1 MNHTFRQHRALIQR
15 LEDLREHDC
24 RTLATSLRA
33 TLGRDLSDLCSGLS
47 VLRQQLDHASP
58 CSSLLADLDATAEHA
73 QHELRRVLHAL
84 QPPSIEDLGLVP
96 ALERC
101 VADFTAKA
109 GAVANVQFTSR
120 MPTLSQAKQVMLH
133 VALQEALT
141 NVARHARA
149 RRVDVWLAADP
160 CIVQLKVCDD
170 GVGMEPA
177 DCRKPGT
184 LGLFCLNEKLASLG
198 GSLRVMGSRGEGT
211 LVDVSLPVAHASRLE
226 AHPWG
231 DVPYTFT
238 EAGGGVIG
246 MAQGA

>member
-1 MNHTFRQHRALIQR
+1 M
-15 LEDLREHDC
+15 
-24 RTLATSLRA
+24 
-33 TLGRDLSDLCSGLS
+33 
-47 VLRQQLDHASP
+47 
-58 CSSLLADLDATAEHA
+58 
-73 QHELRRVLHAL
+73 LHAL
-84 QPPSIEDLGLVP
+84 QPPGIEDLGLIP

-101 VADFTAKA
+101 VADFTGKA
-109 GAVANVQFTSR
+109 GAVPNVQFTSR
-120 MPTLSQAKQVMLH
+120 MPTLSKAKQAVLYD
-133 VALQEALT
+133 ALQESLA

-184 LGLFCLNEKLASLG
+184 LGLFGLNEKLASLG

-211 LVDVSLPVAHASRLE
+211 LVDVSLPVAQAARPE
-226 AHPWG
+226 AYSWG
-231 DVPYTFT
+231 DIPYTYT
-238 EAGGGVIG
+238 EARGSVMG